1 MAAAVALDKV
11 LPQTSFFG
19 WSRLKS
25 ERTEPK
31 VRVTAKKATRDDNGE
46 EKRKDSSVEFKERYS
61 SSCIITIKR
70 VVDTIIWFVSI
81 KINSNLTLIASVLAH
96 P

>member
-11 LPQTSFFG
+11 LPHTSFFG

-31 VRVTAKKATRDDNGE
+31 VRVTAKKATRDDGE
-46 EKRKDSSVEFKERYS
+46 EKGKDSSVEFNERYS

-70 VVDTIIWFVSI
+70 VVDTILWFVSI
-81 KINSNLTLIASVLAH
+81 KINSNLTLIASVLTH